1 MKGARDS
8 GLSLLCLCLLMQQAT
23 ASIILEGPAE
33 PVKPGQYVQIYVR
46 GLAEA
51 DLPKARATCTPME
64 GVFFLSAQT
73 WGGQPFLLFSAQ
85 QPGKYT
91 IAVTLNGWRYS
102 WQAAVV
108 EAEAARID
116 AEDLVAIRQLN
127 TQLANKYAY
136 EIGQLLVDVQGEGP
150 DPDPDPDPVPVE
162 NLYVFFVYETADID
176 EQPWLANLITSQ
188 KIRRLAS
195 NKVRIVFVDKD
206 EKDEEG
212 NTPAF
217 TRKWIE
223 YVAKQGLSLPRLFF
237 VDQEGALVHHQEPP
251 KTVGEAVTL
260 IERYRP

>member
-1 MKGARDS
+1 MKGAKVP
-8 GLSLLCLCLLMQQAT
+8 GPLLCLCLLLQQAT

-136 EIGQLLVDVQGEGP
+136 EIGQLVVDVQGEGP
-150 DPDPDPDPVPVE
+150 EPNPVPVE
-162 NLYVFFVYETADID
+162 KLYVFFVYETVYRD
-176 EQPWLANLITSQ
+176 EQSWLANLITSQ
-188 KIRRLAS
+188 KIRRLGS